1 LLKYEPN
8 NYKLMKIL
16 LFIIMFPCSF
26 IGQTISLQL
35 DTFQRSIPT
44 ANFGGQTWRGPS
56 WVDSVFNDSV
66 ATMYPDV
73 LAFPPSPDIWDWQN
87 GWFYPQSFL
96 DTCAVDTIVLNW
108 GQLNATVIDISPET
122 FQAALNQIGAEGL
135 YCLNMI
141 SSSMAKQLADLR
153 SAKANGVHLER
164 IRLGDEMGKAGN
176 SHSISQFPSAVDY
189 ASACNAY
196 IDSIRN
202 ILPNAKIAVSAGNF
216 GGNSNPR
223 AEYWNDALYNMTN
236 TADAFRWS
244 AFFYLGPSDSIFNT
258 KQLLAYAF
266 DQIPAYE
273 KTRGFKDT
281 TSNLQDYELWVGYNI
296 TDNTLDH
303 RFLNRWSLVL
313 MFSASHNIFLN
324 NKLVEDIGLFNVGG
338 IFENWDAL
346 DTQNGFRKRATG
358 IFATIWNKAKL
369 DKNRTTKIE
378 TPIALIDTVTYYNN
392 NNVPRVKEYPKL
404 FAWRFEN
411 DSTFESS
418 VIITNIS
425 KDTLIVSVDNLL
437 VGNVFWEKWH
447 SDSLFDLIDSVNYI
461 HLTKDTG
468 LINIVLLPYSINIAN
483 GSFCGVRNYTYQNN
497 ICHGDSL
504 FVGNSIYTNTGNY
517 TDTLSTILGCDSII
531 NTELLVYPSFSVNI
545 LQNHDTLKSV
555 IGGSNFYSYLWSNG
569 ETSSEIIISSIG
581 TYWLL
586 VTDTNNC
593 NSDTVYITVNT
604 LNSSLFANFIDN
616 INIYPNPSSSKINI
630 EFYHKE
636 KISIKILSIK
646 GNLIYEKEVSPSNN
660 INKIIFDLSPYAKGT
675 YFIRFKIQRE
685 EFNYKIIYQ

>member
-1 LLKYEPN
+1 
-8 NYKLMKIL
+8 
-16 LFIIMFPCSF
+16 MFPCIF

-96 DTCAVDTIVLNW
+96 DTCAVDTIVLSW
-108 GQLNATVIDISPET
+108 GELNATVIDISPET
-122 FQAALNQIGAEGL
+122 FQSALNQIGAEGL

-141 SSSMAKQLADLR
+141 SSSMTKQLADLR
-153 SAKANGVHLER
+153 SAKANGVHIER

-176 SHSISQFPSAVDY
+176 THSISQFPSAVDY
-189 ASACNAY
+189 ATACDIY

-202 ILPNAKIAVSAGNF
+202 ILPNTKIAVSAGNF

-244 AFFYLGPSDSIFNT
+244 SFFYLKPSDSIFNT

-273 KTRGFKDT
+273 KTRCFEDT
-281 TSNLQDYELWVGYNI
+281 TSNLQDYELWVGYGI

-313 MFSASHNIFLN
+313 MFSASHNLFLS
-324 NKLVEDIGLFNVGG
+324 NKLVEDISMFNVGG
-338 IFENWDAL
+338 IFDNWEAL
-346 DTQNGFRKRATG
+346 DTKNGFRKKATG
-358 IFATIWNKAKL
+358 IFAAIWNKAKL
-369 DKNRTTKIE
+369 EKNSATKIE
-378 TPIALIDTVTYYNN
+378 TPIMLMDTVTYYNN
-392 NNVPRVKEYPKL
+392 NNVPRNIEYPKI

-411 DSTFESS
+411 DSTFEAS
-418 VIITNIS
+418 VILTNIS
-425 KDTLIVSVDNLL
+425 EDTVIISVDNLL
-437 VGNVFWEKWH
+437 VGNVYWEKWH
-447 SDSLFDLIDSVNYI
+447 SDSLFDFIDSINYI
-461 HLTKDTG
+461 NLTRDTG
-468 LINIVLLPYSINIAN
+468 LTNIVLLPYSINVAR
-483 GSFCGVRNYTYQNN
+483 GSFCGERNYTYQNN

-504 FVGNSIYTNTGNY
+504 FVGSSIYTNTGNY
-517 TDTLSTILGCDSII
+517 TDTLSTILGCDSVI
-531 NTELLVYPSFSVNI
+531 NTELIVYPSISVNI
-545 LQNHDTLKSV
+545 IQNNDTLESS
-555 IGGSNFYSYLWSNG
+555 ISGSSSYSYLWNNG
-569 ETSSEIIISSIG
+569 STSSNIIISSIG
-581 TYWLL
+581 TYWLI

-593 NSDTVYITVNT
+593 NSDTVYITVST
-604 LNSSLFANFIDN
+604 LNSLFDANFIDN
-616 INIYPNPSSSKINI
+616 LNIYPNPSSSELHI
-630 EFYHKE
+630 EFNSRK
-636 KISIKILSIK
+636 KVSIKILSIK
-646 GNLIYEKEVSPSNN
+646 GDLIYEKEVTPSNN
-660 INKIIFDLSPYAKGT
+660 TNKITLDLSPYAKGA
-675 YFIRFKIQRE
+675 YFIKFEVQDE
-685 EFNYKIIYQ
+685 EINYKIIHQ